1 MKKGKPFPLLIVL
14 PLVTPSNN
22 RLLRMHY
29 FARKKQKETCLKWL
43 IAAGAKDLRFQ
54 ALEEKR
60 VVEIHSFRKRRLDPD
75 NLIGGMKLLIDSL
88 CDVGLIWDDSPK
100 YLDLTVIQET
110 ERKNPRTEIKII
122 REEQ

>member
-1 MKKGKPFPLLIVL
+1 MQKGKPLPLLIIL
-14 PLVTPSNN
+14 PVVTPSNN
-22 RLLRMHY
+22 KLLRMHY
-29 FARKKQKETCLKWL
+29 FSRKKEKEIYQKWL
-43 IAAGAKDLRFQ
+43 IAAGVKDLKFK
-54 ALEEKR
+54 ALGKKR
-60 VVEIHSFRKRRLDPD
+60 TVEIHSFRKRRLDPD